1 MQELDFPIS
10 ALLDDLAARLGPLF
24 PRSETRDRAVRYIKG
39 LLSQCE
45 RKNGW
50 HLAEWGGDATP
61 DGVQYLLDRARWDE
75 AAARDILQQWVVE
88 TLGARDGVLVLDETG
103 FIKKGQH
110 SAGVQRQYSGTAGRI
125 ENSQIGVFLLYASQA
140 GHAFLDRALYLPKSW
155 TQDRERCR
163 RAGIPDDAGFASKPE
178 LARQMLEKALNQ
190 GIPAAWVTG
199 DSVYGGNRSLR
210 LWLEEQEQPF
220 VLEVACNEPLWW
232 QSFQYTRADEM
243 AASLPDDAWQTLSA
257 GSGSKGERWYDW
269 SLMPLM
275 RLQLTAEAQRWGH
288 YLLIRRSLSAPNELA
303 YYVVYAPRDWV
314 SLDTLVKVAGQRW
327 KIEQGF
333 QTAKGECGLD
343 DYEVRRWHSWYRHIT
358 LSLLAHALLVAI
370 RQASQSQKKSGQEGS
385 GGPYPNSGN
394 SWEKCYGE
402 APRPCHMS
410 FTGRTGDE
418 STNTKHGN
426 VIVSN
431 NNAI

>member
-1 MQELDFPIS
+1 MQELDLPIS
-10 ALLDDLAARLGPLF
+10 ALLENLTSRLGPLF
-24 PRSETRDRAVRYIKG
+24 PRSETRDRAIRYIKG

-50 HLAEWGGDATP
+50 HLAEWVGDTTP

-75 AAARDILQQWVVE
+75 AAARDVLRQWVIE
-88 TLGARDGVLVLDETG
+88 TLGESDGVLVLDETG

-163 RAGIPDDAGFASKPE
+163 RAGIPDDVGFASKPE
-178 LARQMLEKALNQ
+178 LARRMLEQALNQ
-190 GIPAAWVTG
+190 GVPAAWVTG

-232 QSFQYTRADEM
+232 QSFQYTRADEI
-243 AASLPDDAWQTLSA
+243 AASLPDDVWQTLSA

-269 SLMPLM
+269 ALVPLM

-288 YLLIRRSLSAPNELA
+288 YLLIRRSLSTPDELA

-314 SLDTLVKVAGQRW
+314 SPEKLARVAGQRW

-343 DYEVRRWHSWYRHIT
+343 EYEVRRWGSWHRHIT

-370 RQASQSQKKSGQEGS
+370 RQATRQSQKKRPRERSV
-385 GGPYPNSGN
+385 GPCQNS
-394 SWEKCYGE
+394 
-402 APRPCHMS
+402 
-410 FTGRTGDE
+410 
-418 STNTKHGN
+418 
-426 VIVSN
+426 SN
-431 NNAI
+431 L